1 MNPMELMETT
11 SALAGLMMLLMLS
24 ATLKKYL
31 KSL

>member
-1 MNPMELMETT
+1 MNPMELLETT
-11 SALAGLMMLLMLS
+11 FALAGLMMLLMLS

>member
-1 MNPMELMETT
+1 MNMLQLLETA

-24 ATLKKYL
+24 ANLKKYL